1 MIINEL
7 VYDRTQAD
15 VDRVFTL
22 RNRILSGGL
31 NALSEE
37 ERAEYMAGMKGAYN
51 ATDLNR
57 IGEAVK
63 YIADRMI
70 ALPGELEAYRISK
83 DVDDSPAYHV
93 PYDPD
98 TVIVTAKRDWTYA
111 DTPTQTQ
118 MTSFL
123 NDLSC
128 LRMQLTLPIDA
139 PVVPDSMDNLGY
151 ETANAIERLLRMI
164 HDAFVKTESNL
175 YYKIDLTMS
184 GFPYAG
190 IAYSGD

>member
-22 RNRILSGGL
+22 RNKILSGGL
-31 NALSEE
+31 NALSDE
-37 ERAEYMAGMKGAYN
+37 ERAEYMAGLKGAYN

-70 ALPGELEAYRISK
+70 ALPGELEVYRISK
-83 DVDDSPAYHV
+83 NVDDSPAYHV

-111 DTPTQTQ
+111 DTPTETQ
-118 MTSFL
+118 MTRFL
-123 NDLSC
+123 ADLTC
-128 LRMQLTLPIDA
+128 LRGQLTLPAYA
-139 PVVPDSMDNLGY
+139 PSVPETMDNLSY
-151 ETANAIERLLRMI
+151 EVANGIERLLSII
-164 HDAFVKTESNL
+164 HSVLVQVETNL

-190 IAYSGD
+190 IAYSGE